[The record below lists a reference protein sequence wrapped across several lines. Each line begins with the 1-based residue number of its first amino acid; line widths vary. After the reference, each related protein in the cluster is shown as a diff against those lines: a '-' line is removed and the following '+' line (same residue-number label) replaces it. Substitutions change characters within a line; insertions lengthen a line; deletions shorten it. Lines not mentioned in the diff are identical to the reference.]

1 MADQD
6 SMPDAGAPPQDFA
19 STLERL
25 EALVTRLESGEL
37 GLEASLEAFEQGVGL
52 TREAQRRL
60 DAAELKVR
68 SLVEGA
74 DGELDEAPFAADSE
88 GTR

>member
-37 GLEASLEAFEQGVGL
+37 SLEASLEAFEQGVGL
-52 TREAQRRL
+52 TREAQSRL

-74 DGELDEAPFAADSE
+74 DGGLDEAPFPGGAE
-88 GTR
+88 EVR